1 MKLTIFN
8 EMDFLPALKTFFS
21 GLNVPINYI
30 DDKPTSAKEILQNT
44 YKDNDSFR
52 LINDVYF
59 VGLVD
64 DAAFSKKQGLEIDQ
78 IKSDYDGI
86 LIFGVTLSN
95 RDHGQLPTRSQLA
108 EISRAFNREF
118 CYTPVVIIFKYG
130 DYLAFANT
138 ERLKYKDNREGEKAG
153 KVTLLRDIDIQ
164 QPHSGHQRILA
175 ELAIP
180 KTGKDRVD
188 SFAKLYQYWQKVLDV
203 SLLNKQFYQEVSAWY
218 FYACKQVV
226 FPKDAK
232 NNQESLIRLITRLMF
247 VWFLKEKGL
256 VPNQLF
262 NQIDIQSILKSVEP
276 QESTYYKAILQNLFF
291 ATLNTEGKREFI
303 KESSGGRNSQHMVH
317 NVFRYKDYFQD
328 PDGVI
333 DRYFADIPFLNGG
346 LFECLD
352 VPAQKD
358 KPDTAKRI
366 DGFSNHSS
374 NVLSVPNELFFGDF
388 QDVDLN
394 ADFGTSRKKYRV
406 RGLLEIFKSYK
417 FTIAENTPFEED
429 VALDP
434 ELLGQVFENL
444 LAAYNPETQ
453 TTARKQTGSFYTPRE
468 IVNYMVDESLIAYFK
483 SCLPSPPAP
492 LPRGEGSKILT
503 PPSPQGEGGR
513 GDEGDRITGKLRL
526 IPKTLLIR
534 ARELRQTQTPAEQ
547 VLWECLRDRRLC
559 DAKFRRQ
566 HNIGRFI
573 ADFYCHS
580 AKLVIELDGSVHNSQ
595 VEQDQER
602 DAWMRSQGIT
612 VLRFRNQEVFD
623 DLERVLLRIAEIL
636 PSPPAPLPGG
646 EGSKMGEGSK
656 TLTPPSPQGEGGR
669 GDEAKLRHLLSYT
682 DEPHQFTE
690 SEVERLIESIDNCK
704 ILDPACGS
712 GAFPMGILQKMVHIL
727 AKLDPRNLNWKQR
740 QIDRLNQ
747 LIIDAED
754 IEDEKTR
761 TDTLANLEAQ
771 KENLERAFARNGL
784 DYGRKL
790 FLIQN
795 CIYGVDIQAIA
806 VQIAKLRFFIS
817 LIIDQEEDQD
827 ETNRGILPLPNLE
840 TKFVAAN
847 SLIGVTKVQQ
857 LSIFDTQEIQAK
869 QRRLERLRRDHFF
882 AKSLETKRKKRQ
894 EDERLSQ
901 EIGEI
906 LRRNKSPNVESL
918 QSWKPYDQNAS
929 ADFFDPEWMFG
940 IKDGFDICI
949 GNPPYVRQEQIKELK
964 PLFKQNFQCFTG
976 VADLFVYFFERG
988 YYLLKTGGVLSYICS
1003 NKYFRSGYGEK
1014 LRDFLGKNTTIQ
1026 QLIDFGDTDVFTAIA
1041 YPSIILFSKEK
1052 ASKDAQFKALSWQ
1065 QTEALN
1071 EFPTV
1076 FNAQNFLMPQSALK
1090 ADGWRLEN
1098 TQVLDLLAKLR
1109 NAGKPLGEYVNGKFY
1124 YGIKTGFNEAFV
1136 IDRETRDKLIAE
1148 HPSSAEVIKPFLR
1161 GRDVKRWCVDYQD
1174 LYLIFTKKGL
1184 NIEKYPAI
1192 ENHLSQYKDKLEMR
1206 AGDYKWFELQAS
1218 PAEVNRFE
1226 YRKIVYPDIASSC
1239 EFAFDNNSIFPDCT
1253 LFCIPSESEY
1263 LLGFLNSS
1271 IIQFFISQICP
1282 AIRGNFRRFKS
1293 IYVSQIPIPT
1303 ATAAEQKAI
1312 ETLVSY
1318 VLHLTAALKDISNHP
1333 TTLDQSVTDKRM
1345 NRYFEEI
1352 IDALVMELYLPE
1364 ELHTHDKYFMRYI
1377 LSENLPTLETIPG
1390 DKIEKLRQI
1399 FGQLFDKEHPI
1410 RHNLFLLNTIPV
1422 VRIIEGKL

>member
-8 EMDFLPALKTFFS
+8 EMDFLPALKAFFG

-44 YKDNDSFR
+44 YKDNESFR
-52 LINDVYF
+52 LVNDVYF

-86 LIFGVTLSN
+86 LIFGITLNN
-95 RDHGQLPTRSQLA
+95 RDSGLLPTRSHLA

-130 DYLAFANT
+130 NYLAFANT

-153 KVTLLRDIDIQ
+153 KVTLLRDIDIT

-180 KTGKDRVD
+180 KQGKDRVD

-203 SLLNKQFYQEVSAWY
+203 SLLNKQFYQEVSSWY

-262 NQIDIQSILKSVEP
+262 NKTDIDSILKSVEP

-328 PDGVI
+328 PDKVI
-333 DRYFADIPFLNGG
+333 ARYFADIPFLNGG

-483 SCLPSPPAP
+483 EKLKTKQEKFTEQDFDK
-492 LPRGEGSKILT
+492 R
-503 PPSPQGEGGR
+503 
-513 GDEGDRITGKLRL
+513 LRL
-526 IPKTLLIR
+526 LLDYQSSVNSFEDDSDVTL
-534 ARELRQTQTPAEQ
+534 A
-547 VLWECLRDRRLC
+547 
-559 DAKFRRQ
+559 
-566 HNIGRFI
+566 
-573 ADFYCHS
+573 
-580 AKLVIELDGSVHNSQ
+580 
-595 VEQDQER
+595 
-602 DAWMRSQGIT
+602 
-612 VLRFRNQEVFD
+612 
-623 DLERVLLRIAEIL
+623 
-636 PSPPAPLPGG
+636 
-646 EGSKMGEGSK
+646 
-656 TLTPPSPQGEGGR
+656 
-669 GDEAKLRHLLSYT
+669 
-682 DEPHQFTE
+682 
-690 SEVERLIESIDNCK
+690 LIEAIDNCK

-817 LIIDQEEDQD
+817 LIIDQQEDQD

-940 IKDGFDICI
+940 IKDGFDIVI

-964 PLFKQNFQCFTG
+964 PVFKQNFQCFTG

-988 YYLLKTGGVLSYICS
+988 YQLLKTGGVLSYICS

-1026 QLIDFGDTDVFTAIA
+1026 QLIDFGDTDVFAAIA

-1052 ASKDAQFKALSWQ
+1052 ASKDAQFKALSCP

-1098 TQVLDLLAKLR
+1098 TEVLDLLAKLR

-1124 YGIKTGFNEAFV
+1124 RGILTGFNEAFV
-1136 IDRETRDKLIAE
+1136 IDRETKDKLITE
-1148 HPSSAEVIKPFLR
+1148 HPSSAEVIKPLLR

-1174 LYLIFTKKGL
+1174 LYLIFTRRGIDIK
-1184 NIEKYPAI
+1184 KYPAI
-1192 ENHLSQYKDKLEMR
+1192 EKHLGQYKNRLTAGVEGGRKAGSYQWYEIQDNVAYWQEFEQPKIILGIFMDK
-1206 AGDYKWFELQAS
+1206 AT
-1218 PAEVNRFE
+1218 
-1226 YRKIVYPDIASSC
+1226 
-1239 EFAFDNNSIFPDCT
+1239 FAFDRNGFFANNALHIIAGAD
-1253 LFCIPSESEY
+1253 EY
-1263 LLGFLNSS
+1263 VTAILNSS
-1271 IIQFFISQICP
+1271 VGWWYLKGICTDLQNGYLQ
-1282 AIRGNFRRFKS
+1282 AYKEKLE
-1293 IYVSQIPIPT
+1293 QIPIPT

-1312 ETLVSY
+1312 ETLVGY
-1318 VLHLTAALKDISNHP
+1318 VLHLTAALKDIPNHP

-1390 DKIEKLRQI
+1390 DKTEKLRQI
-1399 FGQLFDKEHPI
+1399 FGKLFDKEHPI

>member
-1 MKLTIFN
+1 
-8 EMDFLPALKTFFS
+8 
-21 GLNVPINYI
+21 
-30 DDKPTSAKEILQNT
+30 
-44 YKDNDSFR
+44 
-52 LINDVYF
+52 
-59 VGLVD
+59 
-64 DAAFSKKQGLEIDQ
+64 
-78 IKSDYDGI
+78 
-86 LIFGVTLSN
+86 
-95 RDHGQLPTRSQLA
+95 
-108 EISRAFNREF
+108 
-118 CYTPVVIIFKYG
+118 
-130 DYLAFANT
+130 
-138 ERLKYKDNREGEKAG
+138 
-153 KVTLLRDIDIQ
+153 
-164 QPHSGHQRILA
+164 
-175 ELAIP
+175 
-180 KTGKDRVD
+180 
-188 SFAKLYQYWQKVLDV
+188 
-203 SLLNKQFYQEVSAWY
+203 
-218 FYACKQVV
+218 
-226 FPKDAK
+226 
-232 NNQESLIRLITRLMF
+232 
-247 VWFLKEKGL
+247 
-256 VPNQLF
+256 
-262 NQIDIQSILKSVEP
+262 
-276 QESTYYKAILQNLFF
+276 
-291 ATLNTEGKREFI
+291 
-303 KESSGGRNSQHMVH
+303 
-317 NVFRYKDYFQD
+317 
-328 PDGVI
+328 
-333 DRYFADIPFLNGG
+333 
-346 LFECLD
+346 
-352 VPAQKD
+352 
-358 KPDTAKRI
+358 
-366 DGFSNHSS
+366 
-374 NVLSVPNELFFGDF
+374 
-388 QDVDLN
+388 LN

-747 LIIDAED
+747 LIIDAEN

-847 SLIGVTKVQQ
+847 SLIGVAKVQQ
-857 LSIFDTQEIQAK
+857 LSVFDTQEIQAK

-906 LRRNKSPNVESL
+906 LRRNKSLNVESL

-964 PLFKQNFQCFTG
+964 PLFKKDFQCFTG

-988 YYLLKTGGVLSYICS
+988 YQLLKTGGVLSYICS

-1026 QLIDFGDTDVFTAIA
+1026 QLIDFGDTDIFTATVDTA
-1041 YPSIILFSKEK
+1041 IILFRKEK
-1052 ASKDAQFKALSWQ
+1052 ASKDAKLKAFSWDKSKPLSEF
-1065 QTEALN
+1065 TE
-1071 EFPTV
+1071 V
-1076 FNAQNFLMPQSALK
+1076 FHSQKFLMLQSELK
-1090 ADGWRLEN
+1090 ADGWRLED

-1124 YGIKTGFNEAFV
+1124 RGILTGFNEAFV
-1136 IDRETRDKLIAE
+1136 IDSATRDKLIAE
-1148 HPSSAEVIKPFLR
+1148 HPSSAEIIKPFLR
-1161 GRDVKRWCVDYQD
+1161 GRDVKRWCINYQD
-1174 LYLIFTKKGL
+1174 LYLIFTRRGID
-1184 NIEKYPAI
+1184 IEKYPAI
-1192 ENHLSQYKDKLEMR
+1192 KKHLGQYKNRLT
-1206 AGDYKWFELQAS
+1206 AGVDGGRKAGSYQWYEIQDNVAYWQDFEQ
-1218 PAEVNRFE
+1218 P
-1226 YRKIVYPDIASSC
+1226 KIIYPDIYECQS
-1239 EFAFDNNSIFPDCT
+1239 FTVDK
-1253 LFCIPSESEY
+1253 
-1263 LLGFLNSS
+1263 LGFYTGNTCYFIPTSQMWLCGVLNSN
-1271 IIQFFISQICP
+1271 IIEWFYRLISNTLGK
-1282 AIRGNFRRFKS
+1282 ATRAFS
-1293 IYVSQIPIPT
+1293 IYISQIPIPT
-1303 ATAAEQKAI
+1303 ATEAEQKAI
-1312 ETLVSY
+1312 ETLVGY

-1333 TTLDQSVTDKRM
+1333 TTLDQSVSDKRM

-1390 DKIEKLRQI
+1390 DKTEKLRQI
-1399 FGQLFDKEHPI
+1399 FGKLFDKDHPI

-1422 VRIIEGKL
+1422 VRIIEGKS

>member
-1 MKLTIFN
+1 MQLTRFN
-8 EMDFLPALKTFFS
+8 EIDFLPALKEFFGKS
-21 GLNVPINYI
+21 NLNVPINYV
-30 DDKPTSAKEILQNT
+30 DDKPTSAKKILQNT
-44 YKDNDSFR
+44 YKDNEAFR

-64 DAAFSKKQGLEIDQ
+64 DAAFRGNQSLAIDN

-86 LIFGVTLSN
+86 LIFGVTLNN
-95 RDHGQLPTRSQLA
+95 RDHGQLPTRFLGRASLSHLA
-108 EISRAFNREF
+108 EIARAFNREF
-118 CYTPVVIIFKYG
+118 CYTPVVIIFKY
-130 DYLAFANT
+130 DEYLAFANT

-153 KVTLLRDIDIQ
+153 KVTLLRNIDIK

-180 KTGKDRVD
+180 TTGKDRVD

-262 NQIDIQSILKSVEP
+262 NKTDIESILKSVEP

-291 ATLNTEGKREFI
+291 ATLNTEGKRKFI

-333 DRYFADIPFLNGG
+333 DRYFDDIPFLNGG

-352 VPAQKD
+352 VPSQKD
-358 KPDTAKRI
+358 KPDTEKRI

-374 NVLSVPNELFFGDF
+374 NVLSVPNELFFDGF

-468 IVNYMVDESLIAYFK
+468 IVNYMIDESLIAYFK
-483 SCLPSPPAP
+483 EKLK
-492 LPRGEGSKILT
+492 SKQENFT
-503 PPSPQGEGGR
+503 EQDFDGR
-513 GDEGDRITGKLRL
+513 LRL
-526 IPKTLLIR
+526 LLDYQSSVNSFEDDSDVTL
-534 ARELRQTQTPAEQ
+534 A
-547 VLWECLRDRRLC
+547 
-559 DAKFRRQ
+559 
-566 HNIGRFI
+566 
-573 ADFYCHS
+573 
-580 AKLVIELDGSVHNSQ
+580 
-595 VEQDQER
+595 
-602 DAWMRSQGIT
+602 
-612 VLRFRNQEVFD
+612 
-623 DLERVLLRIAEIL
+623 
-636 PSPPAPLPGG
+636 
-646 EGSKMGEGSK
+646 
-656 TLTPPSPQGEGGR
+656 
-669 GDEAKLRHLLSYT
+669 
-682 DEPHQFTE
+682 
-690 SEVERLIESIDNCK
+690 LIESIDNCK

-761 TDTLANLEAQ
+761 TDTLTNLEAQ

-795 CIYGVDIQAIA
+795 CIYGVDIQSIA

-817 LIIDQEEDQD
+817 LIIDQQEDQD

-847 SLIGVTKVQQ
+847 SLIGVAKVQQ
-857 LSIFDTQEIQAK
+857 LSVFDTQEIQAK
-869 QRRLERLRRDHFF
+869 RKQLERLRRDHFF

-901 EIGEI
+901 QIGEI

-964 PLFKQNFQCFTG
+964 PVFKQNFQCFTG

-988 YYLLKTGGVLSYICS
+988 YQLLKTGGVLSYICS
-1003 NKYFRSGYGEK
+1003 SKYFRSGYGEK

-1041 YPSIILFSKEK
+1041 YPSIILFRKEK
-1052 ASKDAQFKALSWQ
+1052 ASKDNQLKALSWQ

-1098 TQVLDLLAKLR
+1098 PQTLDLLAKLQ
-1109 NAGKPLGEYVNGKFY
+1109 NVGKPLEEITGKICI
-1124 YGIKTGFNEAFV
+1124 GIKTGFNEAFV
-1136 IDRETRDKLIAE
+1136 IDKEIKDKLISE
-1148 HPSSAEVIKPFLR
+1148 HSSSAEVLKPFLR
-1161 GRDVKRWCVDYQD
+1161 GRDLRKWSIDFADQ
-1174 LYLIFTKKGL
+1174 YLIK
-1184 NIEKYPAI
+1184 IESSENREHIWSNKPEKEAEEIFAKKYPAI
-1192 ENHLSQYKDKLEMR
+1192 YRYFEQFRSQLINRSDQGRFFWELRSCKYWQDFEN
-1206 AGDYKWFELQAS
+1206 
-1218 PAEVNRFE
+1218 P
-1226 YRKIVYPDIASSC
+1226 KIIFPDIAPSARYTYHKDSLYVDMT
-1239 EFAFDNNSIFPDCT
+1239 AFI
-1253 LFCIPSESEY
+1253 IPTQNLY
-1263 LLGFLNSS
+1263 VLGILNSNLAEY
-1271 IIQFFISQICP
+1271 FISLISSSV
-1282 AIRGNFRRFKS
+1282 RGDYLRFKRQ
-1293 IYVSQIPIPT
+1293 YVSQIPIPT
-1303 ATAAEQKAI
+1303 TTEAEQKAI
-1312 ETLVSY
+1312 ETLVGY

-1377 LSENLPTLETIPG
+1377 LSENLPTLETILG

-1399 FGQLFDKEHPI
+1399 FGRLFDKEHPI

-1422 VRIIEGKL
+1422 VRIIEGKS

>member
-8 EMDFLPALKTFFS
+8 EMDFLPALKAFFG

-44 YKDNDSFR
+44 YKDNESFR

-64 DAAFSKKQGLEIDQ
+64 DAAFSKKPGLEIDQ

-86 LIFGVTLSN
+86 LIFGITLNNRNN
-95 RDHGQLPTRSQLA
+95 RDSGLLPTRSHLA

-130 DYLAFANT
+130 NYLAFANT

-153 KVTLLRDIDIQ
+153 KVTLLRDIDIT

-180 KTGKDRVD
+180 KQGKDRVD

-262 NQIDIQSILKSVEP
+262 NKTDIESILKSVEP

-328 PDGVI
+328 PDKVI
-333 DRYFADIPFLNGG
+333 ARYFADIPFLNGG

-374 NVLSVPNELFFGDF
+374 NVLSVPNELFFDGF

-483 SCLPSPPAP
+483 EKLKTKQEKFTEQDFDK
-492 LPRGEGSKILT
+492 R
-503 PPSPQGEGGR
+503 
-513 GDEGDRITGKLRL
+513 LRL
-526 IPKTLLIR
+526 LLDYQSSVNSFEDDSDVTL
-534 ARELRQTQTPAEQ
+534 A
-547 VLWECLRDRRLC
+547 
-559 DAKFRRQ
+559 
-566 HNIGRFI
+566 
-573 ADFYCHS
+573 
-580 AKLVIELDGSVHNSQ
+580 
-595 VEQDQER
+595 
-602 DAWMRSQGIT
+602 
-612 VLRFRNQEVFD
+612 
-623 DLERVLLRIAEIL
+623 
-636 PSPPAPLPGG
+636 
-646 EGSKMGEGSK
+646 
-656 TLTPPSPQGEGGR
+656 
-669 GDEAKLRHLLSYT
+669 
-682 DEPHQFTE
+682 
-690 SEVERLIESIDNCK
+690 LIEAIDNCK

-761 TDTLANLEAQ
+761 TDTLTNLEAQ

-817 LIIDQEEDQD
+817 LIIDQQEDQD

-869 QRRLERLRRDHFF
+869 QKRLERLRRDHFF

-929 ADFFDPEWMFG
+929 ASFFDPEWMFG
-940 IKDGFDICI
+940 IKDGFDIVI
-949 GNPPYVRQEQIKELK
+949 GNPPYVRHQQINE
-964 PLFKQNFQCFTG
+964 FKISLQKQFTCYTG

-988 YYLLKTGGVLSYICS
+988 YHLLKTGGVLSYICS

-1052 ASKDAQFKALSWQ
+1052 ASKDNQLKALSWQ

-1071 EFPTV
+1071 EFSTV
-1076 FNAQNFLMPQSALK
+1076 FNAENFLMPQSALK

-1109 NAGKPLGEYVNGKFY
+1109 NAGKPLGEYVNDKFY
-1124 YGIKTGFNEAFV
+1124 LGILTGFNEAFV
-1136 IDRETRDKLIAE
+1136 IDQETRDKLISE
-1148 HPSSAEVIKPFLR
+1148 HPSSAEIIKPFLR
-1161 GRDVKRWCVDYQD
+1161 GRDIKRWSIDFANQ
-1174 LYLIFTKKGL
+1174 YLIK
-1184 NIEKYPAI
+1184 IESSENKEHPWSNKIESEAEKIFSKTYPAI
-1192 ENHLSQYKDKLEMR
+1192 YSHFQQFRNQLIPRSNQGKFFWELRSCKYWQE
-1206 AGDYKWFELQAS
+1206 FEK
-1218 PAEVNRFE
+1218 P
-1226 YRKIVYPDIASSC
+1226 KIVIPTIVQNAEYATDYLGHFSN
-1239 EFAFDNNSIFPDCT
+1239 DKTSICVPENINFV
-1253 LFCIPSESEY
+1253 LAI
-1263 LLGFLNSS
+1263 LNSS
-1271 IIQFFISQICP
+1271 LMWWFIKQIAASKQGGFFELKP
-1282 AIRGNFRRFKS
+1282 M
-1293 IYVSQIPIPT
+1293 YVSQIPIPT
-1303 ATAAEQKAI
+1303 ATAEEQKAI
-1312 ETLVSY
+1312 ETLVGY

-1390 DKIEKLRQI
+1390 DKTEKLRQI
-1399 FGQLFDKEHPI
+1399 FGKLFDKEHSI

>member
-1 MKLTIFN
+1 M
-8 EMDFLPALKTFFS
+8 
-21 GLNVPINYI
+21 
-30 DDKPTSAKEILQNT
+30 
-44 YKDNDSFR
+44 
-52 LINDVYF
+52 
-59 VGLVD
+59 VD
-64 DAAFSKKQGLEIDQ
+64 DAAFRGGKSLDISQ

-86 LIFGVTLSN
+86 VIFVVTLKVREGG
-95 RDHGQLPTRSQLA
+95 RDGGLLPTRSQLA

-118 CYTPVVIIFKYG
+118 CYTPVVVVFRYAG
-130 DYLAFANT
+130 ADGEYLAFANT
-138 ERLKYKDNREGEKAG
+138 ERSKFKRDREGEKAG
-153 KVTLLRDIDIQ
+153 KVTLLRDIDINNT
-164 QPHSGHQRILA
+164 HSGHKKILA
-175 ELAIP
+175 DLKIP
-180 KTGKDRVD
+180 NAGKDRVD
-188 SFAKLYQYWQKVLDV
+188 SFDKLYKYWQKVLDV
-203 SLLNKQFYQEVSAWY
+203 SLLNKQFYKEVSYWY
-218 FYACKQVV
+218 LDACKKVV

-232 NNQESLIRLITRLMF
+232 GNQESLIRLITRLMF

-256 VPNQLF
+256 VPDALF
-262 NQIDIQSILKSVEP
+262 DKQDIQSLLKSLEP

-303 KESSGGRNSQHMVH
+303 KESSGGRNSRYMVH
-317 NVFRYKDYFQD
+317 NTFRYQDYFQQ
-328 PDGVI
+328 PDRVI
-333 DRYFADIPFLNGG
+333 EDYFADIPFLNGG

-352 VPAQKD
+352 RRDENEPEV
-358 KPDTAKRI
+358 RI
-366 DGFSNHSS
+366 DGFSNNSK
-374 NVLSVPNELFFGDF
+374 NPLSVPNELFFGEL

-394 ADFGTSRKKYRV
+394 ADFGTSRKKYQV
-406 RGLLEIFKSYK
+406 RGLVEIFKSYK

-646 EGSKMGEGSK
+646 EGSKIGEESK
-656 TLTPPSPQGEGGR
+656 TLTPPSPWGEGGR

-988 YYLLKTGGVLSYICS
+988 YQLLKTGGVLSYICS

-1014 LRDFLGKNTTIQ
+1014 
-1026 QLIDFGDTDVFTAIA
+1026 
-1041 YPSIILFSKEK
+1041 
-1052 ASKDAQFKALSWQ
+1052 
-1065 QTEALN
+1065 
-1071 EFPTV
+1071 
-1076 FNAQNFLMPQSALK
+1076 
-1090 ADGWRLEN
+1090 
-1098 TQVLDLLAKLR
+1098 
-1109 NAGKPLGEYVNGKFY
+1109 
-1124 YGIKTGFNEAFV
+1124 
-1136 IDRETRDKLIAE
+1136 
-1148 HPSSAEVIKPFLR
+1148 
-1161 GRDVKRWCVDYQD
+1161 
-1174 LYLIFTKKGL
+1174 
-1184 NIEKYPAI
+1184 
-1192 ENHLSQYKDKLEMR
+1192 
-1206 AGDYKWFELQAS
+1206 
-1218 PAEVNRFE
+1218 
-1226 YRKIVYPDIASSC
+1226 
-1239 EFAFDNNSIFPDCT
+1239 
-1253 LFCIPSESEY
+1253 
-1263 LLGFLNSS
+1263 
-1271 IIQFFISQICP
+1271 
-1282 AIRGNFRRFKS
+1282 
-1293 IYVSQIPIPT
+1293 
-1303 ATAAEQKAI
+1303 
-1312 ETLVSY
+1312 
-1318 VLHLTAALKDISNHP
+1318 
-1333 TTLDQSVTDKRM
+1333 
-1345 NRYFEEI
+1345 
-1352 IDALVMELYLPE
+1352 
-1364 ELHTHDKYFMRYI
+1364 
-1377 LSENLPTLETIPG
+1377 
-1390 DKIEKLRQI
+1390 
-1399 FGQLFDKEHPI
+1399 
-1410 RHNLFLLNTIPV
+1410 
-1422 VRIIEGKL
+1422 